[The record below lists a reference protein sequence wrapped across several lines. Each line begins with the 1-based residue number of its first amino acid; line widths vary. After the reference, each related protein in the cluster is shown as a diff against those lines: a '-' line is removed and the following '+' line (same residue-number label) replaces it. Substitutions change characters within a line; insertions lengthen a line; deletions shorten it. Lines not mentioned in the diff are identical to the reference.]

1 MDVRF
6 TAARFRPGCDMT
18 EVDDFLDSVLAPRH
32 ERPHASPSRP
42 AHAATV
48 GPSQNSGRFHW

>member
-48 GPSQNSGRFHW
+48 